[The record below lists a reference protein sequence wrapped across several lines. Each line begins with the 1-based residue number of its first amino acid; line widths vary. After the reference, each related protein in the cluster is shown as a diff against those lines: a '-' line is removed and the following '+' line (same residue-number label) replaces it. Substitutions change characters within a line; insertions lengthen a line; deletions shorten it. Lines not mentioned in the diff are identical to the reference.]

1 MFAPFIRG
9 TPSEEDGVSEY
20 AVRSYQAEFLR
31 DIQFMEF
38 RPPQAAPLEQA
49 GDHHKDRRGRRM
61 LLSCRLF
68 FFGEDDFEGE
78 AALLDI
84 SASGC
89 RASSSI
95 PLAAGMILRLSLFL
109 PDHQW
114 PLRINQAIV
123 RWIDNN
129 QFGLEF
135 TDITMAQRE
144 RLRALV
150 MKAR

>member
-1 MFAPFIRG
+1 MP
-9 TPSEEDGVSEY
+9 
-20 AVRSYQAEFLR
+20 
-31 DIQFMEF
+31 
-38 RPPQAAPLEQA
+38 
-49 GDHHKDRRGRRM
+49 
-61 LLSCRLF
+61 LSCRLF

-78 AALLDI
+78 AVLLDI